1 MLVIPQHRALAFPL
15 FSYPLKVACER
26 LILEERLGS
35 VEARRQ
41 CHLVILA
48 VNAPMALPTNRQ
60 PDLQS
65 GLIEMLLKTCAA
77 MHLLGNE
84 MMECQGH
91 LTLAAA
97 TGTPVSSVACQ
108 LCGEGSAASIAAV
121 ISSLSGVTPL
131 PKCSS
136 TSPLGDTRYLLKFQR
151 G

>member
-1 MLVIPQHRALAFPL
+1 MAR
-15 FSYPLKVACER
+15 ER
-26 LILEERLGS
+26 LIREQCLGS
-35 VEARRQ
+35 VETRRQ
-41 CHLVILA
+41 CHLVVLA
-48 VNAPMALPTNRQ
+48 VNAPMAQPTDGDAN
-60 PDLQS
+60 LQS
-65 GLIEMLLKTCAA
+65 GFIEMLLEACAT
-77 MHLLGNE
+77 MHFLWNE
-84 MMECQGH
+84 VMKRQGH

-97 TGTPVSSVACQ
+97 AGTAVVSSACQ